1 MKTPL
6 PLLGLLLCLLL
17 SSCLTLNTHSSIA
30 EYARCFPAMSIED
43 APEILRKNGRY
54 YVRAE
59 NVNAMLR
66 RTKLNG
72 CIDLGPFA
80 TTIRNYR
87 TQSRTGTYSWLPISA
102 DMATR
107 LTRQGQTVFYSDLVE
122 NVNNNLRY
130 HTATTPDGGT
140 THPITATLTYWRYN
154 VAPLIISPEWQE
166 KRKKAANSS
175 PLSETE
181 PLLPSGNYWARPA
194 ACLSAVAIDL
204 PASVALSAASPAI
217 LFVALLCGQ
226 GPP

>member
-6 PLLGLLLCLLL
+6 SLLGLVLCLLL

-43 APEILRKNGRY
+43 APEILHQNGHY

-59 NVNAMLR
+59 NVNAMVR

-72 CIDLGPFA
+72 SIDLGPFA
-80 TTIRNYR
+80 TTIRDYR
-87 TQSRTGTYSWLPISA
+87 TQSRTGTYTWLPISA

-107 LTRQGQTVFYSDLVE
+107 LTRQGQTVFISKLVE
-122 NVNNNLRY
+122 DVNNNLRY
-130 HTATTPDGGT
+130 RTATAPDGGT
-140 THPITATLTYWRYN
+140 TRPITATLKNWHYN
-154 VAPLIISPEWQE
+154 DSYLIISPEWRE
-166 KRKKAANSS
+166 KCNKAGNSC

-204 PASVALSAASPAI
+204 PTSVALSAASPAI